1 MRNRLWIIILLIVW
15 INQWGVNLAGPL
27 PMESMSWK
35 EGWLLVEDM
44 AALVTIDAHRRCIQP
59 RSRNRSRGKGRG
71 GKKMPPSCRDGP
83 KRRQEEVEQSSTDE
97 KGEEEKSLYTP
108 QRWGLSSEVSHEL
121 PERLHCLWQRFAA
134 CFKTKTRDT
143 STYAYHYMSSLLRLE
158 TNRNYTA
165 IGRAADVSG
174 ENIQHFM
181 SNSPWPAQAVPTQ
194 VKQEIKA
201 TPGLEQGSMLVLDE
215 SANKKAGNKSAGAG
229 RQYNGCLGKVEMSQ
243 VGTFLGFVNVS
254 DSTRPTWTWVDGE
267 LFLPEQWFAPEKAE
281 ERRLL
286 GIPPER
292 SFETKIQLGWK
303 MIQRAVAEE
312 LPFEAVACDD
322 LYGQSTWLRDKMRKA
337 GLTYMAD
344 VPKNTLVYLQKPVL
358 GVPKPKPGQR
368 GRKPTCL
375 RVLNGVKP
383 LNAHKVA
390 RRSDT
395 HWQRVLVRTT
405 ERGVLDDPFAAQ
417 LVWTLREG
425 EAEPV
430 QEWLVIRRE
439 GGKRYNYALS
449 NASSDAS
456 LAHLAWLKCQRY
468 FVERSIQDA
477 KSEAGWNELQA
488 RKYRGWEHH
497 LALVILSVW
506 FLALTRWEWAQQYT
520 RDPTLLRQF
529 ELDVLPSLSLAN
541 IRLLLRAALPLPQP
555 SPEETVALVATHLV
569 NRARSRKSRLKSQQC
584 KLLANAPP

>member
-1 MRNRLWIIILLIVW
+1 MLTAAASDHVREAIIMAKGTEKRKSRRPVVGAGRREGRRK
-15 INQWGVNLAGPL
+15 WG
-27 PMESMSWK
+27 S
-35 EGWLLVEDM
+35 
-44 AALVTIDAHRRCIQP
+44 
-59 RSRNRSRGKGRG
+59 
-71 GKKMPPSCRDGP
+71 PSA
-83 KRRQEEVEQSSTDE
+83 DE
-97 KGEEEKSLYTP
+97 KGEEGESLYAP
-108 QRWGLSSEVSHEL
+108 QRWGLSAEVSQGL
-121 PERLHCLWQRFAA
+121 PEILHCLWQRFAG

-143 STYAYHYMSSLLRLE
+143 SVYAYHYMSGLLRLE

-165 IGRAADVSG
+165 IGHATDVAG

-181 SNSPWPAQAVPTQ
+181 SNSPWSAQAVPMQ

-201 TPGLEQGSMLVLDE
+201 TPGLAQGGFLLLDE
-215 SANKKAGNKSAGAG
+215 SANKKAGDKSAGAG
-229 RQYNGCLGKVEMSQ
+229 RQYNGSLGKVEMSQ
-243 VGTFLGFVNVS
+243 VGTFLGYVNVS
-254 DSTRPTWTWVDGE
+254 DSSRPTWAWVDGE
-267 LFLPEQWFAPEKAE
+267 LFLPEQWFAPEKAK
-281 ERRLL
+281 ERRRL

-337 GLTYMAD
+337 ELTYMAD
-344 VPKNTLVYLQKPVL
+344 VPKNTIVYLQKPVL
-358 GVPKPKPGQR
+358 GIPKPEPGRR
-368 GRKPTCL
+368 GRQPTRL
-375 RVLNGVKP
+375 RVLNGVKR
-383 LNAHKVA
+383 LHVHKVA

-395 HWQRVLVRTT
+395 YWQRVLVRTT
-405 ERGVLDDPFAAQ
+405 ERGVLNDPFAAR

-449 NASSDAS
+449 NAPPDAS

-506 FLALTRWEWAQQYT
+506 FLALTRWVWAQQYA

-529 ELDVLPSLSLAN
+529 TLDVLPSLSLAN
-541 IRLLLRAALPLPQP
+541 IRLLLQAAMPLPQL
-555 SPEETVALVATHLV
+555 SPEEAVALVATHLV
-569 NRARSRKSRLKSQQC
+569 NRARSRKSRLQSQQR
-584 KLLANAPP
+584 KSLANAPP